1 MGIGENIIKH
11 WKYYAIV
18 MAMISLSTWVYN
30 RGGDDNEIE
39 NRIFSTKEIKYE
51 TEKYMEEKPSAIQ
64 EQKIYILDS
73 IEKVTNIENNKS
85 AQKSRAMRDSVY
97 LQEVKDRKRTDSI
110 NLLNADQMY
119 QIKVE
124 FKEIKELLINNN
136 N

>member
-124 FKEIKELLINNN
+124 FKAIKELLINN
-136 N
+136 